1 MAEFYMKYIVE
12 KAGLSNEIFVS
23 SSATSF
29 EEIGNDIHYG
39 TKSVLTKNNIPFSRR
54 KAVRFTKNDYENY
67 DLVVLMDIN
76 NLRNIKSIVPEDK
89 DGKIKLL
96 LEFTGEK
103 RSIADPWYT
112 GEFDTTYNEVK
123 SGCDAL
129 LDFLKNQEIYT

>member
-39 TKSVLTKNNIPFSRR
+39 TKSVLTKNSIPFSQR

-89 DGKIKLL
+89 DDKIKLL